1 MHVIG
6 YRHPDTVGVQE
17 AVQTHSPH
25 AYSHTGCISAH
36 STKHRPPPRQERG
49 VWPPGGVLCPA
60 RLSPATGV
68 FEAGCPA
75 VHGRLRQGE
84 GRPMESSRSYTGT
97 WRCLVGPC
105 WCLHCPPPTWPSSTV
120 PHPHGCLLPSLQAQG
135 TFRGRPSCA
144 PFQSCPSLELWQ
156 LLLTYPHPAPL
167 QDELMQPGRGWAN
180 HLVAQWV
187 GSGKAAGSM

>member
-1 MHVIG
+1 MHL
-6 YRHPDTVGVQE
+6 RTLNKTP
-17 AVQTHSPH
+17 
-25 AYSHTGCISAH
+25 
-36 STKHRPPPRQERG
+36 PPPRQERG

-105 WCLHCPPPTWPSSTV
+105 WCLHCPPPPGPPALFPTPMGACCHPSRLRGLFVAVLLAPPSS
-120 PHPHGCLLPSLQAQG
+120 
-135 TFRGRPSCA
+135 
-144 PFQSCPSLELWQ
+144 
-156 LLLTYPHPAPL
+156 PAPL
-167 QDELMQPGRGWAN
+167 WSFGSCYSPTPTLPPCRMSSCSQAGDGRTT
-180 HLVAQWV
+180 
-187 GSGKAAGSM
+187 

>member
-105 WCLHCPPPTWPSSTV
+105 WCLHCPPPHLALQHCSPPPWVLAAIPPGSGDFSWPSFLR
-120 PHPHGCLLPSLQAQG
+120 PLPVLPLSGALAAV
-135 TFRGRPSCA
+135 THLP
-144 PFQSCPSLELWQ
+144 PPCPL
-156 LLLTYPHPAPL
+156 
-167 QDELMQPGRGWAN
+167 
-180 HLVAQWV
+180 
-187 GSGKAAGSM
+187 AG